1 MKKKFARIIPRQGY
15 RLFIEGV
22 FVGWVTSGS
31 FSPVLKRGIAQ
42 AYIDSRYALFGE
54 PVDIEVRGK
63 LYSGKIAD
71 FPFIS
76 K

>member
-1 MKKKFARIIPRQGY
+1 
-15 RLFIEGV
+15 
-22 FVGWVTSGS
+22 
-31 FSPVLKRGIAQ
+31 SPVLKRGIAQ

-54 PVDIEVRGK
+54 SIDIEVRGK
-63 LYSGKIAD
+63 LYSGKIVD